1 MLQLL
6 TGSNHASSVIQVEA
20 ALKAPSIEKFAAVL
34 DPRAGGWPP
43 AEAASF
49 ADLAMKCVEM
59 RRQDRP
65 DLRCLPSK
73 CLSSVSSALIH
84 PRCSL

>member
-6 TGSNHASSVIQVEA
+6 TGSSSASSVIQVETA
-20 ALKAPSIEKFAAVL
+20 RRAPRIETFAAVL

-49 ADLAMKCVEM
+49 ADLALKCVEM

-65 DLRCLPSK
+65 DLRCVCV
-73 CLSSVSSALIH
+73 CLS
-84 PRCSL
+84 C